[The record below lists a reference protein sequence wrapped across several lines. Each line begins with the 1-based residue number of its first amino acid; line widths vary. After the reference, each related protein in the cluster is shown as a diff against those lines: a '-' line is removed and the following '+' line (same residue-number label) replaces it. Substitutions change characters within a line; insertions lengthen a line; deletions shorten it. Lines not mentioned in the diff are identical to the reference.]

1 MNIVLLGT
9 VDHISRDDLK
19 EALEKLDLKEP
30 DTEILDRMF
39 TMFDD
44 MGENNVM
51 YNNFCAAICLLTTGA
66 PRTKLKHAFSLY
78 DRKGSGS
85 INRLDTKNCLC
96 AMNSACSYFG
106 DPVVGDDEIAEMLN
120 ECYKKGSEEGIV
132 QMSAVKYEEFIPLVI
147 DSQLFFKFICA
158 LGTVNYVKSK

>member
-1 MNIVLLGT
+1 M
-9 VDHISRDDLK
+9 DHITRDDLK
-19 EALEKLDLKEP
+19 EAMEKLDLEEP
-30 DTEILDRMF
+30 DTEILDKLF
-39 TMFDD
+39 TMLDD

-51 YNNFCAAICLLTTGA
+51 YHHFLASICLLTTGA
-66 PRTKLKHAFSLY
+66 PKTKLKDAFSLY

-85 INRLDTKNCLC
+85 INRLDVKNCLC
-96 AMNSACSYFG
+96 AMNIACSYFG

-132 QMSAVKYEEFIPLVI
+132 RMSEVNYEQFIPLII

-158 LGTVNYVKSK
+158 LGTIKYVKSK